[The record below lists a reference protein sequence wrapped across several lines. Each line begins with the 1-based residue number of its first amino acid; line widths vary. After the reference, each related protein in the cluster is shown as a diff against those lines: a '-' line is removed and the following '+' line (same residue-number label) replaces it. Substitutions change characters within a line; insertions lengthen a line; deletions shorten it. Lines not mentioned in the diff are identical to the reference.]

1 MNNNQNILIIANQR
15 KNAEFDSSNKMWN
28 FYKSAYTHIF
38 KRILTEE
45 CAAENGKQ
53 TIVEVGGEID
63 FNFKNAKNSKY
74 AYFRKTIEND
84 NSINK
89 AKRQDLINNLNKCA
103 KRHHSIENCSIMPC
117 TGKLQI
123 TKQYIGNDRL
133 DVFVRAIKE
142 YYEGETALLLTHT
155 TPENMSRLK
164 AYLGMFEGVV
174 DYCKQIYFINEELV
188 WELVS
193 SGYKAIDSAK
203 RVEEY
208 MELAKEFWRQKT
220 QFFNNPDLVG
230 PNLVETYKKT
240 KEWEENWKKSNEQ
253 GSSNISLNDE
263 SNK

>member
-1 MNNNQNILIIANQR
+1 MNNNKNILIIANQR
-15 KNAEFDSSNKMWN
+15 KNAEFDSSKTMWD
-28 FYKSAYTHIF
+28 FYENTYKH
-38 KRILTEE
+38 ILTEE
-45 CAAENGKQ
+45 CAADK
-53 TIVEVGGEID
+53 TMVEVGGEID
-63 FNFKNAKNSKY
+63 FNFKNAKY
-74 AYFRKTIEND
+74 DYFRKTIEND
-84 NSINK
+84 NSITYDDREK
-89 AKRQDLINNLNKCA
+89 LLEKLEKYAES
-103 KRHHSIENCSIMPC
+103 HHSIENCSIMPC

-208 MELAKEFWRQKT
+208 MRLAEGFWGQKT
-220 QFFNNPDLVG
+220 QFFNNPDLV
-230 PNLVETYKKT
+230 ETYEKA

-253 GSSNISLNDE
+253 ESSKTSLNDE
-263 SNK
+263 SNKQ